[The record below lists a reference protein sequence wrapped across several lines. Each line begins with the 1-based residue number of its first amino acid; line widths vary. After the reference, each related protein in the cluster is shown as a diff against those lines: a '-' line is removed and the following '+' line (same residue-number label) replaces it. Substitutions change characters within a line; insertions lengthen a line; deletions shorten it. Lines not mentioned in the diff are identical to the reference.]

1 MTIKDIAK
9 RCGVSISTVSRVLN
23 NHPDVSEAVRK
34 QVLAVIEAEHYVPN
48 SSARDLVKSQSDTIG
63 LVVRGVGNP
72 FYIDLIHVI
81 EHKVA
86 QAGYALVVHYIPSSE
101 SEVRAGAELIRSKKL
116 RGLILLGGCFDH
128 TLDDIALLT
137 VPFVC
142 CTFTNSFGSLS
153 ENAYSSVTINDREEA
168 RKATKLLID
177 HGHRSI
183 AIVLDSVQDGSI
195 SELRYQ
201 GYCQA
206 LEEAGIPLDADLVEE
221 TNAYSP
227 DGAYDSAC
235 RLLKRRSD
243 ITAVFTIADAMAMGV
258 IKALHD
264 NGKHVPTDCS
274 VIAIDGI
281 TMTIYTIPTLTTLV
295 QPKEQMGEEAV
306 DILVDLIENHSKNR
320 HVVLS
325 TTVRLGGSVAHFSS
339 AN

>member
-23 NHPDVSEAVRK
+23 NHPDVSAAVRK

-48 SSARDLVKSQSDTIG
+48 SSARDLVKSQTDTIG

-72 FYIDLIHVI
+72 FYVDVIHAI
-81 EHKVA
+81 ERKVA
-86 QAGYALVVHYIPSSE
+86 QAGYALVVHYIYSDE
-101 SEVRAGAELIRSKKL
+101 DEVRAGAELIRSKKL
-116 RGLILLGGCFDH
+116 RGLILLGGCFDYSS
-128 TLDDIALLT
+128 DDIALLS

-142 CTFTNSFGSLS
+142 CTFTNSFGSLA
-153 ENAYSSVTINDREEA
+153 EDAYSSVTINDREEA
-168 RKATKLLID
+168 RKATKLLLD
-177 HGHRSI
+177 HGHRKI
-183 AIVLDSVQDGSI
+183 AIVLKSVQDGSI

-206 LEEAGIPLDADLVEE
+206 LEDTGLSLDPELVEE
-221 TNAYSP
+221 TNDFSP
-227 DGAYDSAC
+227 EGAHDGIY

-243 ITAVFTIADAMAMGV
+243 VTAVFTISDAMAMAA

-264 NGKHVPTDCS
+264 NGKQVPADCS

-281 TMTIYTIPTLTTLV
+281 TMSAYTIPTLTTLV

-306 DILVDLIENHSKNR
+306 DILVDLIENESKNR
-320 HVVLS
+320 HVVLN
-325 TTVRLGGSVAHFSS
+325 TTIRLGGSVARLG
-339 AN
+339 NVN

>member
-23 NHPDVSEAVRK
+23 NHPDVSAAVRK

-63 LVVRGVGNP
+63 LVVRGVSNP
-72 FYIDLIHVI
+72 FYVDVIHAI

-86 QAGYALVVHYIPSSE
+86 QAGYALVVHYISSSE
-101 SEVRAGAELIRSKKL
+101 SEIRAGAELIRSKKL

-128 TLDDIALLT
+128 SLDDVALLT

-142 CTFTNSFGSLS
+142 CTFTNSFGTLS
-153 ENAYSSVTINDREEA
+153 EDTYSSVTINDREEA

-177 HGHRSI
+177 HGHRNI
-183 AIVLDSVQDGSI
+183 AIVLDSVRDGSI

-206 LEEAGIPLDADLVEE
+206 LEEAGIPLVLDLVEE

-227 DGAYDSAC
+227 NGAYDGTC
-235 RLLKRRSD
+235 RLLKRRND
-243 ITAVFTIADAMAMGV
+243 VTAIFTIADAMAMGV

-264 NGKHVPTDCS
+264 NGKQVPTDCS

-281 TMTIYTIPTLTTLV
+281 TMSIYTIPTLTTLE
-295 QPKEQMGEEAV
+295 QPKDQMGEEAV
-306 DILVDLIENHSKNR
+306 DILVDLIENRSQNR

-325 TTVRLGGSVAHFSS
+325 TTVRPGGSVAHFSN

>member
-195 SELRYQ
+195 SELRYHLRA
-201 GYCQA
+201 CCC
-206 LEEAGIPLDADLVEE
+206 
-221 TNAYSP
+221 SP
-227 DGAYDSAC
+227 RMA
-235 RLLKRRSD
+235 RS
-243 ITAVFTIADAMAMGV
+243 V
-258 IKALHD
+258 
-264 NGKHVPTDCS
+264 
-274 VIAIDGI
+274 
-281 TMTIYTIPTLTTLV
+281 
-295 QPKEQMGEEAV
+295 
-306 DILVDLIENHSKNR
+306 SKW
-320 HVVLS
+320 
-325 TTVRLGGSVAHFSS
+325 TFAE
-339 AN
+339 

>member
-116 RGLILLGGCFDH
+116 RGLILLGGCFDYSP
-128 TLDDIALLT
+128 DDIALLS

-168 RKATKLLID
+168 RKATKLLLD
-177 HGHRSI
+177 HGHRNI
-183 AIVLDSVQDGSI
+183 AIILESVQDGSI

-206 LEEAGIPLDADLVEE
+206 LQEAGIPLDRQLVEE
-221 TNAYSP
+221 TDDYSP
-227 DGAYDSAC
+227 DGAYAGTYH
-235 RLLKRRSD
+235 LLDRRND
-243 ITAVFTIADAMAMGV
+243 VTAIFTISDAMAMGV
-258 IKALHD
+258 IKALHEK
-264 NGKHVPTDCS
+264 GKQVPSDCS

-281 TMTIYTIPTLTTLV
+281 TMSVYTIPTLTTLV

-325 TTVRLGGSVAHFSS
+325 TAVRLGGSVAHFSS

>member
-23 NHPDVSEAVRK
+23 DHPDVSEAVRK

-63 LVVRGVGNP
+63 LVVRGVSNP
-72 FYIDLIHVI
+72 FYVDVIHAI

-101 SEVRAGAELIRSKKL
+101 SEIRAGAELIRSKKL

-128 TLDDIALLT
+128 SLDDVALLT

-142 CTFTNSFGSLS
+142 CTFTNSFGSLA
-153 ENAYSSVTINDREEA
+153 EDAYSSVTINDREEA

-177 HGHRSI
+177 HGHRNI

-206 LEEAGIPLDADLVEE
+206 LEEAGIPLDLELVEE
-221 TNAYSP
+221 TDAYSP
-227 DGAYDSAC
+227 DGAYDGTR

-243 ITAVFTIADAMAMGV
+243 VTAVFTIADAMAMGV

-264 NGKHVPTDCS
+264 NGKQVPTDCS

-281 TMTIYTIPTLTTLV
+281 TMSIYTIPTLTTLV
-295 QPKEQMGEEAV
+295 QPKEQMGEESV
-306 DILVDLIENHSKNR
+306 DILVDLIENQSKNR

-325 TTVRLGGSVAHFSS
+325 TTVRLGGSVAHISN
-339 AN
+339 AK

>member
-23 NHPDVSEAVRK
+23 NHPDVSEPVRK

-72 FYIDLIHVI
+72 FYVDVIHAI

-86 QAGYALVVHYIPSSE
+86 QAGYALVVHYIYSNE
-101 SEVRAGAELIRSKKL
+101 DEVRAGAELIRSKKL
-116 RGLILLGGCFDH
+116 RGLILLGGCFDYSP
-128 TLDDIALLT
+128 DDVALLT

-153 ENAYSSVTINDREEA
+153 EDAYSSITINDREEA

-177 HGHRSI
+177 HGHRNV
-183 AIVLDSVQDGSI
+183 AIVLESVQDGSI
-195 SELRYQ
+195 SELRFQ

-206 LEEAGIPLDADLVEE
+206 LNDAGLPLDLQLVEE
-221 TNAYSP
+221 TDDYSP
-227 DGAYDSAC
+227 EGAYDGIC

-243 ITAVFTIADAMAMGV
+243 VTAVFTISDAMAMAS

-264 NGKHVPTDCS
+264 NGKRVPADCS

-281 TMTIYTIPTLTTLV
+281 TMSVYTIPTLTTLV
-295 QPKEQMGEEAV
+295 QPKKEMGEGAV
-306 DILVDLIENHSKNR
+306 DILVDLIENQNKNR
-320 HVVLS
+320 HVELAA
-325 TTVRLGGSVAHFSS
+325 TIRLGGSVAHLSRTK
-339 AN
+339 

>member
-23 NHPDVSEAVRK
+23 NHPDVSAAVRK

-63 LVVRGVGNP
+63 LVVRGVSNP
-72 FYIDLIHVI
+72 FYVDVIHAI

-86 QAGYALVVHYIPSSE
+86 QAGYALVVHYISSSE
-101 SEVRAGAELIRSKKL
+101 SEIRAGAELIRSKKL

-128 TLDDIALLT
+128 SLDDVALLT

-142 CTFTNSFGSLS
+142 CTFTNSFGTLS
-153 ENAYSSVTINDREEA
+153 EDTYSSVTINDREEA

-177 HGHRSI
+177 HGHRNI
-183 AIVLDSVQDGSI
+183 AIVLDSVRDGSI

-206 LEEAGIPLDADLVEE
+206 LEEAGIPLVLDLVEE

-227 DGAYDSAC
+227 NGAYDGTC
-235 RLLKRRSD
+235 RLLKRRND
-243 ITAVFTIADAMAMGV
+243 VTAIFTIADAMAMGV

-264 NGKHVPTDCS
+264 NGKQVPTDCS

-281 TMTIYTIPTLTTLV
+281 TMSIYTIPTLTTLE
-295 QPKEQMGEEAV
+295 QPKDQMGEEAV
-306 DILVDLIENHSKNR
+306 DILVDLIENRSQNR

-325 TTVRLGGSVAHFSS
+325 TTIRPGGSVAHFSN

>member
-9 RCGVSISTVSRVLN
+9 SCGVSVSTVSRVLN
-23 NHPDVSEAVRK
+23 NHPDVSASVRK

-72 FYIDLIHVI
+72 FYVDVIHAI
-81 EHKVA
+81 ERKAA
-86 QAGYALVVHYIPSSE
+86 QAGYALVVHYIYSNE
-101 SEVRAGAELIRSKKL
+101 DEVRAGAELIRSKKL
-116 RGLILLGGCFDH
+116 RGLILLGGCFDYS
-128 TLDDIALLT
+128 TEDIALLS

-153 ENAYSSVTINDREEA
+153 EGSYSSVTINDREEA

-177 HGHRSI
+177 HGHRNI
-183 AIVLDSVQDGSI
+183 AIVLESVQDGSI

-206 LEEAGIPLDADLVEE
+206 LQEAGIPLDPQLVEE
-221 TNAYSP
+221 TDDYSP
-227 DGAYDSAC
+227 EGAYAGTC
-235 RLLKRRSD
+235 RLLERRKD
-243 ITAVFTIADAMAMGV
+243 VTAVFTISDAMAMAT
-258 IKALHD
+258 IKALHE
-264 NGKHVPTDCS
+264 NGKQVPADCS

-281 TMTIYTIPTLTTLV
+281 TMSVYAIPTLTTLV
-295 QPKEQMGEEAV
+295 QPKEELGEEAV
-306 DILVDLIENHSKNR
+306 GILVDLIEHQSQNR

-325 TTVRLGGSVAHFSS
+325 TTVRLGGSVAHYSN